1 MDTDLHTQ
9 EHNKWDTEY
18 PINYERATRQEIV
31 CVRAGM
37 GVGKT
42 IAIRNM
48 LKEIVPRTQKYYV
61 SRSVVL
67 SLQNCTA
74 TLRNPQ
80 AVSRIQIGQKSLRKT
95 QRYNPEPGVR
105 ELSESQR
112 RSEFR
117 R

>member
-1 MDTDLHTQ
+1 MGHGVPNRSAKELPV
-9 EHNKWDTEY
+9 KKL
-18 PINYERATRQEIV
+18 V

-48 LKEIVPRTQKYYV
+48 LKEECKYQAIKCYV

-80 AVSRIQIGQKSLRKT
+80 AVS
-95 QRYNPEPGVR
+95 
-105 ELSESQR
+105 ESR
-112 RSEFR
+112 LAKIVEEDTEVYP
-117 R
+117 